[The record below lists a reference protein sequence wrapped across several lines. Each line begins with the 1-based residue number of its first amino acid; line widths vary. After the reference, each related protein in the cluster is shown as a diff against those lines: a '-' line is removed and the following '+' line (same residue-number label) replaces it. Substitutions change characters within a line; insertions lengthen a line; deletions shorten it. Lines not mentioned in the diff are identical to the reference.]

1 MYVQQAG
8 EVMIGS
14 DHFNIDFQPSQH
26 ENDKKALWAQN
37 ITWELAWRLLPVTGT
52 LFDHL
57 VDEHQSR
64 NVTQILA
71 DGEPKD

>member
-1 MYVQQAG
+1 VLSLTLYGRSRSEGKACRRATFAEFAFKSNADANNEHPMYVQQAG

-37 ITWELAWRLLPVTGT
+37 IT
-52 LFDHL
+52 
-57 VDEHQSR
+57 
-64 NVTQILA
+64 
-71 DGEPKD
+71 